1 MTNHRYTQI
10 IVPMDKYVKSLTPRA
25 KVLVSVLEGSLVLVL
40 LTSLMFYV
48 Q

>member
-10 IVPMDKYVKSLTPRA
+10 IVPMDRYVKNLTPRA
-25 KVLVSVLEGSLVLVL
+25 KVWVGILEGSLFLVL
-40 LTSLMFYV
+40 LTSLVFYV

>member
-10 IVPMDKYVKSLTPRA
+10 IVPMDRYVRSLTPRA

-40 LTSLMFYV
+40 FISLVFYV
-48 Q
+48 H

>member
-10 IVPMDKYVKSLTPRA
+10 IVPMDRYVKNLTPRA
-25 KVLVSVLEGSLVLVL
+25 KVWVSILEGSLVLVL
-40 LTSLMFYV
+40 LTSLLFYV